1 MAGYN
6 LKEGSYEKRHASDDE
21 LWSALSFVFS
31 SKSVNDTSY
40 KFGFLKAIIDNLY
53 NVDEELRLTFDQL
66 FSKFGEIYWNLVLKH
81 GLKQKKPTR
90 DNRETSLERVLH
102 YAVEAYQITEPIPYE
117 SLSSAMMIDIS
128 HRIKVKCKENV
139 VGALFEDTKHLF
151 YSFSK
156 RGEWI
161 QFNPEMY
168 SFICKHK
175 VLIEK
180 LNYYEWAKFLE
191 KVNEESV
198 STRLLNKIDES
209 SKRNNLSFYRRILYE
224 EFEILKDI
232 SWGDRVIAR
241 TWPKSRNKLEFERE
255 YELRSLDNE
264 LLCKGISTWCVID
277 SNTRK
282 VERGDKIIFNGEYY
296 PYTNYNEKTTRRL
309 RFEIQNPDRVYDYKV
324 LLTDLDHNLHVN
336 NAKYLDIIYNMH
348 ATEKSAKKCRISFLN
363 EARLNET
370 IHILYK
376 KEGNE
381 NYYIGYVDERV
392 CFMAIIDTEE

>member
-21 LWSALSFVFS
+21 LWSALSVVFS

-53 NVDEELRLTFDQL
+53 NVDEDLCLTFDQL

-224 EFEILKDI
+224 EFEDKKCFYCGKTLKADHI
-232 SWGDRVIAR
+232 HVDHFIPWSFIKDDNLWNLVLSCP
-241 TWPKSRNKLEFERE
+241 TCNLKKSDKLPDLQYLDSIVNRNKG
-255 YELRSLDNE
+255 
-264 LLCKGISTWCVID
+264 LLIETHKADMKNYQS
-277 SNTRK
+277 RK
-282 VERGDKIIFNGEYY
+282 LIKIYDWAKVNG
-296 PYTNYNEKTTRRL
+296 YTEVWK
-309 RFEIQNPDRVYDYKV
+309 P
-324 LLTDLDHNLHVN
+324 
-336 NAKYLDIIYNMH
+336 AC
-348 ATEKSAKKCRISFLN
+348 S
-363 EARLNET
+363 
-370 IHILYK
+370 
-376 KEGNE
+376 
-381 NYYIGYVDERV
+381 
-392 CFMAIIDTEE
+392 